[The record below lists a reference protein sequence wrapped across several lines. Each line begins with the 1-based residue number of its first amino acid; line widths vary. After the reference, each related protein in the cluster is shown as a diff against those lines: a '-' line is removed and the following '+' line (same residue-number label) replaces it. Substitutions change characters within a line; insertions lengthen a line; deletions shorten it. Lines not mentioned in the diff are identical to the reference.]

1 MVKSFRELMRRGEKL
16 IGTFMMTD
24 SQEVL
29 EILGEGGFEFV
40 VIDEEHGGLQD
51 VCYSNLVRTAEA
63 AGVIPIFRTPGLVED
78 SVKRALDAGA
88 SGVMIPNVSSADDA
102 RMAVS
107 LSKFPPIGHRG
118 ACPYV
123 RANHYGEGDKQAY
136 FRKSNEEVAL
146 ILLVE
151 GPEGVANFDEILE
164 VEGVD
169 AVFFGPFDLS
179 VAMGIPGEIDDPRVV
194 EAIRTMIHK
203 ANAKGVFAGMLGVD
217 AAATQRWI
225 QEGADFILV
234 MQDTLLLLKACKD
247 ILAEIKAA
255 VPAKAE

>member
-1 MVKSFRELMRRGEKL
+1 MVKSFKDLMRRREKL

-24 SQEVL
+24 SVEVL

-40 VIDEEHGGLQD
+40 VIDEEHGGLQS

-63 AGVIPIFRTPGLVED
+63 AGVIPIFRTPGLIED

-88 SGVMIPNVSSADDA
+88 SGVMIPNITSAQDA
-102 RMAVS
+102 RKAVS

-123 RANHYGEGDKQAY
+123 RANHYGEGDKMEY
-136 FRKSNEEVAL
+136 FRKSNEDVSL

-164 VEGVD
+164 VKGVD

-179 VAMGIPGEIDDPRVV
+179 VAMGIPGDINNPKVV
-194 EAIRTMIHK
+194 DAIRGMINK

-217 AAATQRWI
+217 AESTQRWM

-247 ILAEIKAA
+247 ILAEIRAA
-255 VPAKAE
+255 ISAKGE